1 MRNKSNRTVQDYL
14 NVLEKKGYIKIRA
27 GTEKGGG
34 IKVLCIENAYSH
46 NTSLRVPQAKGN
58 RLNKH

>member
-1 MRNKSNRTVQDYL
+1 MCLRKRAISRS
-14 NVLEKKGYIKIRA
+14 VLEQKK
-27 GTEKGGG
+27 GG

-46 NTSLRVPQAKGN
+46 NTSLRVPQVKGN